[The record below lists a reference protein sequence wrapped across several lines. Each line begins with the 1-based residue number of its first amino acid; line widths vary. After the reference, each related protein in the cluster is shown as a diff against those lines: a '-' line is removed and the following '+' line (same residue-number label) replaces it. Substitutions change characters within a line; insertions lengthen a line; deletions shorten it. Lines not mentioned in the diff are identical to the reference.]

1 MVCVICVYIM
11 AHLFKPDAKKFGS
24 SMQPFTWEVNLPL
37 LGKINPNLKM
47 ANLMKLTIDIKG
59 KQSPLK

>member
-24 SMQPFTWEVNLPL
+24 SMRPFTQRSKFTVTWENKPKFKN
-37 LGKINPNLKM
+37 GKFDETHNRY
-47 ANLMKLTIDIKG
+47 
-59 KQSPLK
+59 